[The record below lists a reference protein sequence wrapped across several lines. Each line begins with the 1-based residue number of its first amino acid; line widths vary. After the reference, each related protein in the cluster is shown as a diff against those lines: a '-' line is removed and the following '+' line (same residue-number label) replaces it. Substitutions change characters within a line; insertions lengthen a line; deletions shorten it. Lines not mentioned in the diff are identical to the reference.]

1 MIQEFF
7 DRIED
12 PRRPLLGPNYWLI
25 KKGSLKIL
33 RHKCMNMFGS
43 NGLGVTDEQAKIT
56 LRELYTTHTLLLKY
70 SKLFDSLLS
79 PIMFLYVFMFSIM
92 LCACIF
98 QFTIVTTTMQTLL
111 MLQYFSF
118 AIASIF
124 MFCWHSSKVLE
135 QSQQVFMGP
144 YESEWWIMGAKQR
157 KEVLILTGQLKLFPV
172 FSAGPFNKLTIS
184 TFVTV
189 SVS

>member
-25 KKGSLKIL
+25 KK
-33 RHKCMNMFGS
+33 NMFGS

-135 QSQQVFMGP
+135 QSQQVFLGP

-184 TFVTV
+184 TFVTIMKGAY
-189 SVS
+189 SYYTLLRK